1 MTPGKYPELLD
12 RLAARHAMGQMSAPT
27 RRRFEYYASQSAA
40 VRTAALLWRERLAA
54 MTELARPVEPATDLW
69 PRIRARIESAT
80 AAGAQAAD
88 GRAADR
94 SPGLGAALRSGAE
107 SAARSADETLRRMLD
122 KTRQSLGY
130 WRAGAV
136 AASALL
142 VLASVVGHTQWRSA
156 TQRAEQL
163 QVALTQGEANSARL
177 QAENARMIE
186 ANERLLREV
195 QARPQLQYVAVLAD
209 DRAGANLV
217 VAFDARNRV
226 IGVQRTSGYRE
237 AADKSLQLWAIG
249 PSGSPRSLGVLGSQ
263 PNERLNVRDD
273 AIAGA
278 TVLAISLEPQ
288 GGVSGERGPTGPV
301 LFKGALLPAAL

>member
-1 MTPGKYPELLD
+1 MTPGKHPEVLD
-12 RLAARHAMGQMSAPT
+12 RLSARHALGQMSART

-54 MTELARPVEPATDLW
+54 MTELAKPVEPATDLW
-69 PRIRARIESAT
+69 PKIRARIESAKDASGQT
-80 AAGAQAAD
+80 T
-88 GRAADR
+88 DR
-94 SPGLGAALRSGAE
+94 PATLGSALRSGAE
-107 SAARSADETLRRMLD
+107 AAARSAEETLQRLLD

-142 VLASVVGHTQWRSA
+142 VLAGVVGHDQWRSA
-156 TQRAEQL
+156 NRRTEQL
-163 QVALTQGEANSARL
+163 QAALSQGEATAARL
-177 QAENARMIE
+177 QAENVRMTE

-209 DRAGANLV
+209 DRAGASLV

-226 IGVQRTSGYRE
+226 IGVQRTSGFRE

-249 PSGSPRSLGVLGSQ
+249 PSGRPRSLGVLGTQ
-263 PNERLNVRDD
+263 VNERLNVRDE

-278 TVLAISLEPQ
+278 TMLAISLEPQ
-288 GGVSGERGPTGPV
+288 GGVSGEQGPSGPV